1 MLVAFGSFLHTAH
14 VITLHDLS
22 TPPDLP
28 PTADKAMP
36 GASADECTT
45 YNRSRKAQAVAIH
58 LLRGD
63 ARGRNVADAEILDAA
78 AELGWPTSSP
88 STLAAVRAALAFM
101 NPAASGRPPYKGL
114 EDPTPESRHHRA
126 DDESSAPATRAGVA
140 ILAAQLVA
148 VLAEATDRINQS
160 EDDKGDAWNEHH
172 AAYPLYYA
180 IDRAMGDIAQVLEDA
195 GWAWRQS

>member
-1 MLVAFGSFLHTAH
+1 MIVAFGSLLHTAH

-63 ARGRNVADAEILDAA
+63 THGRNVADAEILDAA
-78 AELGWPTSSP
+78 AVLGWPTSSP

-101 NPAASGRPPYKGL
+101 NPTASDRPPHRG
-114 EDPTPESRHHRA
+114 PEAPKSRHHRA
-126 DDESSAPATRAGVA
+126 DDKPSAPATRADTA
-140 ILAAQLVA
+140 LLAGQLLA

-160 EDDKGDAWNEHH
+160 KDGDGEPWSEHH
-172 AAYPLYYA
+172 TAYPLYYA
-180 IDRAMGDIAQVLEDA
+180 LDRAIDDITQVLDDA
-195 GWAWRQS
+195 RWAWRQS